1 MSRSIRLLLAL
12 AALGLAS
19 SARATDLAYV
29 KCAVNQDRVWVY
41 ESLGSFDV
49 EARLRCGSP
58 VEILSRVKGY
68 VRIRTE
74 SGVEGF
80 VPDSVFPDLP
90 PLPDDSEKPLASI
103 VTQSAAA
110 PARSSASVA
119 ATPAQSL
126 VAAAANPSKPLVS
139 PAKPVPSTAVAPEPR
154 TISTAAAPAPIAVP
168 VSAPARP
175 APATVSVSTTSA
187 RTKPAATPAATAVK
201 KPEAAPSAPSTV
213 HAPTVAPTV
222 PATPARPSVSVETVS
237 ESRRDSAAMMPA
249 TAQPSAA
256 AEDSDEYPDTQP
268 ENESADPACRVFF
281 AAYGL
286 APSQYKWLAENRRKE
301 FSQIC
306 PAPDLAH
313 VDYVVLFTHD
323 SDSYTYAMPTP
334 VHVDHN
340 GFSDFSPMTTV
351 DTALLTSSEVE
362 KARYEF
368 VWVFRVTRGAFDP
381 ARFSARRRPQFTTY
395 VKGSRAPSRAVE
407 DAFSFVENQG
417 LDR

>member
-1 MSRSIRLLLAL
+1 MGRSIRFLLPLAV
-12 AALGLAS
+12 LGLAS

-90 PLPDDSEKPLASI
+90 PLPDENEKPLASV
-103 VTQSAAA
+103 VTQSAAT
-110 PARSSASVA
+110 PARSSSPPAVA
-119 ATPAQSL
+119 APAPSL
-126 VAAAANPSKPLVS
+126 LAAATNPSKPLS
-139 PAKPVPSTAVAPEPR
+139 APAKVAPSTAVAPEPS
-154 TISTAAAPAPIAVP
+154 TISTAAAPAPIAVS
-168 VSAPARP
+168 VSAPAKP
-175 APATVSVSTTSA
+175 APATVSASVSTASA
-187 RTKPAATPAATAVK
+187 HPKPAAVK
-201 KPEAAPSAPSTV
+201 KSEAAPSNAAAGSTTLHTPV
-213 HAPTVAPTV
+213 AAPTV
-222 PATPARPSVSVETVS
+222 PTPARPSVETVS
-237 ESRRDSAAMMPA
+237 ESRRDSAVMMPA

-256 AEDSDEYPDTQP
+256 DEDSDEYPDTQP
-268 ENESADPACRVFF
+268 DNESADPACHVFF

-301 FSQIC
+301 FSGIC
-306 PAPDLAH
+306 PAPDVGH

-323 SDSYTYAMPTP
+323 SDSYSYAMPTP

-351 DTALLTSSEVE
+351 DTALLTASEVE

-368 VWVFRVTRGAFDP
+368 VWVFRVKRGAFDP
-381 ARFSARRRPQFTTY
+381 ARFSARRKPQFTTY